1 MSVLNFS
8 TQKGHYCWRAKNNGD
23 AEDLPVVHEG
33 NYVCRLVFP
42 AEFLAPR
49 HYEVS
54 IKAGIANVRASLAE
68 PIRIHF
74 DVEATGKFNRAYA
87 GYVTPG
93 KLAPL
98 LEWKTELASPTR
110 IQTLRNTS
118 ETLT

>member
-1 MSVLNFS
+1 MFAGWFSRQSFWLRDTMKSVS
-8 TQKGHYCWRAKNNGD
+8 KR
-23 AEDLPVVHEG
+23 
-33 NYVCRLVFP
+33 
-42 AEFLAPR
+42 
-49 HYEVS
+49 VS
-54 IKAGIANVRASLAE
+54 HNVRACLAE

-74 DVEATGKFNRAYA
+74 DVQASGKFNRAYA